1 MRISVT
7 RIPTKEVVILF
18 IQIVEA
24 NGDTSTAREAWDAWE
39 RDVRPSVTG
48 YLGTTGGV
56 TDDGRL
62 LFVARFESPEA
73 AAKNNDLA
81 EQQQWYE
88 KHLANLDGL
97 GFTNCSE
104 VDELLGGGS
113 DGAGFVQLIRGKCS
127 DPQKMR
133 EMGQRLETELSQRRP
148 DVLGGTVAWHDDDRN
163 AFTQTMYFKSEEE
176 ARRNEADEAMGG
188 APEDFTS
195 LLSDL
200 SFIDLHEPWFA

>member
-1 MRISVT
+1 M
-7 RIPTKEVVILF
+7 F

-24 NGDTSTAREAWDAWE
+24 DVGDASTARTAWDAWE
-39 RDVRPSVTG
+39 RDVRPSVVG

-56 TDDGRL
+56 TDDDRVV
-62 LFVARFESPEA
+62 FIARFESPEA
-73 AAKNNDLA
+73 AAKNNDLP

-88 KHLANLDGL
+88 KHLANFGNLS
-97 GFTNCSE
+97 FANCSE
-104 VDELLGGGS
+104 VDEMMGGGS
-113 DGAGFVQLIRGKCS
+113 DDAGFVQLIRGKCS

-133 EMGQRLETELSQRRP
+133 EAGREMEAELSKRRS
-148 DVLGGTVAWHDDDRN
+148 DVLGGTVAWHDDDPN
-163 AFTQTMYFKSEEE
+163 AFTQTVYFKSEEE

-200 SFIDLHEPWFA
+200 SFTDLHDPWFA